1 MAKKKYYAVAV
12 GRTPGIYFFWDD
24 CKKQVT
30 GFPSA
35 AYKGFETLEEANQFI
50 EAIKGNTVTAP
61 AKAEKVAASSPSA
74 STSLTEPPVSTDTE
88 AVAYVDGS
96 FNNHNKT
103 FSYGV
108 VMFFQGEELHFSK
121 KVTDDSLVSMRNV
134 AGEICGSMA
143 AMQFAVENHCTHLT
157 IYHDYEGIAKWPLGL
172 WKTNKEGTIAY
183 KEYYDSIKD
192 KLQVTFSKVKGHSND
207 KYNDLAD
214 ELAKKAIF

>member
-1 MAKKKYYAVAV
+1 MSKKKYYAVAV
-12 GRTPGIYFFWDD
+12 GRTPGIYFSWDD
-24 CKKQVT
+24 CKKQVS

-35 AYKGFETLEEANQFI
+35 TYKGFETLEEASEFI
-50 EAIKGNTVTAP
+50 ESSKKNTLSP
-61 AKAEKVAASSPSA
+61 ASQKSSTPLNTSNSEPPSSSA
-74 STSLTEPPVSTDTE
+74 SE

-96 FNNHNKT
+96 YNAQNKT

-108 VMFFQGEELHFSK
+108 VLFFQGKELHFSK
-121 KVTDDSLVSMRNV
+121 KVNDDSLVSMRNV

-143 AMQFAVENHCTHLT
+143 AMQYAYENNCTHLT

-172 WKTNKEGTIAY
+172 WKANKEGTIAY
-183 KEYYDSIKD
+183 KKYYDSIKD
-192 KLQVTFSKVKGHSND
+192 KLQITFSKVKGHSND